1 MKQKTLKTPFIKYA
15 LYSILGGSIAVLLL
29 GLIGLVLTVFEVPE
43 IYKLVLVAMLV
54 IIGFISGVYWSCIL
68 YSIER
73 GKDFNL

>member
-1 MKQKTLKTPFIKYA
+1 MKKAALKTPFIKYA
-15 LYSILGGSIAVLLL
+15 LYSMLGGSIAGLLL

-54 IIGFISGVYWSCIL
+54 IIGFISGVYWSLIL

-73 GKDFNL
+73 GEDFRL